1 MAKRMTDTNKW
12 RDPWFAQLDA
22 ETKLAYLYLLDTC
35 DHAGVIEIS
44 FKHLQFETG
53 YSGTEE
59 KLLNALAGK
68 ITFINGKCFILKF
81 VDFQYKNF
89 AEAKSAC
96 IESARQLLTK
106 HGIKYPVNLNPI
118 NRLPEGF
125 SKASIRLTQGLNK
138 ASIRTKEE
146 ERDMVEALDIDIV
159 GVRELERSNEVT
171 TDAEFDKLFS

>member
-1 MAKRMTDTNKW
+1 MPKRLTDTNKW

-53 YSGTEE
+53 YSGTEA

-68 ITFINGKCFILKF
+68 ITFLNGKCFILKF

-89 AEAKSAC
+89 DKAGSAC
-96 IESARQLLTK
+96 IKSARELLAK
-106 HGIKYPVNLNPI
+106 HGIQYPVNLNPI
-118 NRLPEGF
+118 NSLPEGF
-125 SKASIRLTQGLNK
+125 AKASIRLAQGLDK

-146 ERDMVEALDIDIV
+146 EVDMVEALDIV
-159 GVRELERSNEVT
+159 GARELERDDEATMNV
-171 TDAEFDKLFS
+171 EFDKLFK